1 MAETTNFA
9 DMNSPDPGMHMLKFM
24 DKQNREKTVSMTAAR
39 IPDTN
44 RIIISLMD
52 ITKYKQA
59 REELNRIMKQ
69 FMELMVEME
78 RGVKEL
84 DG

>member
-1 MAETTNFA
+1 M
-9 DMNSPDPGMHMLKFM
+9 
-24 DKQNREKTVSMTAAR
+24 V
-39 IPDTN
+39 
-44 RIIISLMD
+44 SLMD

-69 FMELMVEME
+69 FMELMIEM
-78 RGVKEL
+78 GKGSSKKL